1 MFLGKKLM
9 GAGGVTSSGGGG
21 GETVYSIDLSAVS
34 YDSVYLQLDAVGG
47 AGETLVSGV
56 LWNDNGSELM
66 IVGRTTDKVHTY
78 SVSTAY
84 DLSSTVTYLGASRTL
99 ATDGLN
105 PRGICF
111 GNNGQKLY
119 INDGS
124 DFIEEYTIAAADAY
138 DVSEAVYQGDSER
151 LDTDDWETSTNGL
164 RISDD
169 GTTLW
174 MIGQSGDSVD
184 EVTLSTAFDV
194 STGSHTA
201 TLSVGIGTPTD
212 LQWNSD
218 GTRLYILDNT
228 SDQIKQFDLSTAYDI
243 TTATFT
249 SGNTASII
257 SGNQQGFA
265 FNPTM
270 TKMVVCNAGS
280 ERVEQY
286 TCG

>member
-1 MFLGKKLM
+1 MSISQKLM
-9 GAGGVTSSGGGG
+9 SVQKADDA
-21 GETVYSIDLSAVS
+21 VYSIDLSAVS

-47 AGETLVSGV
+47 SGELLVNSV
-56 LWNDNGSELM
+56 AWNSDGSELM
-66 IVGRTTDKVHTY
+66 IMGRTTDKVHTY

-99 ATDGLN
+99 STDGIN
-105 PRGICF
+105 PRGMCF

-119 INDGS
+119 INDGT

-151 LDTDDWETSTNGL
+151 LDTDDWETNTNGL

-169 GTTLW
+169 GATLW

-184 EVTLSTAFDV
+184 EVTLSPAFDV

-228 SDQIKQFDLSTAYDI
+228 SKQIKQFDCSTAYDI
-243 TTATFT
+243 TTASFT
-249 SGNTASII
+249 SGNTASIN
-257 SGNQQGFA
+257 SVNNQGFA

-270 TKMVVCNAGS
+270 TKMLVCNSGG
-280 ERVEQY
+280 ETVEQY

>member
-1 MFLGKKLM
+1 MSISQKLM
-9 GAGGVTSSGGGG
+9 SVQKADDV
-21 GETVYSIDLSAVS
+21 VYSIDLSAVS

-47 AGETLVSGV
+47 SGELLVNSV
-56 LWNDNGSELM
+56 AWNSDGSELM
-66 IVGRTTDKVHTY
+66 IMGRTTDKVHTY

-99 ATDGLN
+99 STDGLN
-105 PRGICF
+105 PRGMCF

-151 LDTDDWETSTNGL
+151 LDTDDWETNTNGL

-169 GTTLW
+169 GATLW

-184 EVTLSTAFDV
+184 EVTLSPAFDV

-228 SDQIKQFDLSTAYDI
+228 SKQIKQFDCSAYDI
-243 TTATFT
+243 STASFT
-249 SGNTASII
+249 SGNTASIN
-257 SGNQQGFA
+257 SANNQGFA

-270 TKMVVCNAGS
+270 TKMIVCNAGA
-280 ERVEQY
+280 ETVEQY